1 MTSRQ
6 EVKKELIET
15 DSEFRRLY
23 EEHQSYDRRLGEM
36 TFSLSPSSDAGV
48 MIKGLKV
55 QKLHLKDQ
63 MEAMIQSHL

>member
-1 MTSRQ
+1 MTSRP

-23 EEHQSYDRRLGEM
+23 EEHQDYERRLGKM
-36 TFSLSPSSDAGV
+36 TSSPSPSSDAEV
-48 MIKGLKV
+48 TIKGLKV

>member
-6 EVKKELIET
+6 EVKEELIEN

-23 EEHQSYDRRLGEM
+23 EQHQNYERRLGEM
-36 TFSLSPSSDAGV
+36 TLSPSPSSDAEV
-48 MIKGLKV
+48 TIKGLKV

-63 MEAMIQSHL
+63 MELMIQSHL

>member
-6 EVKKELIET
+6 EVKEELIET
-15 DSEFRRLY
+15 DFEFRRLY
-23 EEHQSYDRRLGEM
+23 EEHQSYERRLGEM
-36 TFSLSPSSDAGV
+36 TLSPSPSSDAEV

-63 MEAMIQSHL
+63 MEAMILRHL

>member
-1 MTSRQ
+1 MTSRR
-6 EVKKELIET
+6 EVKRELIET

-23 EEHQSYDRRLGEM
+23 EEHQKYDRRLGEM
-36 TFSLSPSSDAGV
+36 TLSPSPSSDAELA
-48 MIKGLKV
+48 IKGLKV